1 MKKKLI
7 GLSVL
12 AVVVIGGGIGGFFY
26 YQQISKYISTED
38 SKVQGE
44 LRAIGSM
51 ASGKLIEWNYKEG
64 DTFKKGDVL
73 GIVETAPARGN
84 IAANTQD
91 IIAPD
96 DGTIIQTNAVKDQTV
111 AAGAALLMSADLRKL
126 YVTANIEETELLDV
140 KAGNK
145 VTLTIDA
152 FPGTEFKGRVDKIGL
167 GTNSSFSLM
176 PSSNSS
182 GNFTKVVQRV
192 PVKIAL
198 EDYQGK
204 RLIPGLNAVTKIER

>member
-1 MKKKLI
+1 
-7 GLSVL
+7 LSVL
-12 AVVVIGGGIGGFFY
+12 IVVIIGGSLGGFYY
-26 YQQISKYISTED
+26 YQQVSKYISTED
-38 SKVQGE
+38 SRVQGE

-51 ASGKLIEWNYKEG
+51 APGKLIEWNYKEG
-64 DTFKKGDVL
+64 DAFKKGDVL

-84 IAANTQD
+84 VAATTVD

-111 AAGAALLMSADLRKL
+111 AAGASLLMSADLGKL
-126 YVTANIEETELLDV
+126 YVTANIEETELHDV
-140 KAGNK
+140 KPGNK

-176 PSSNSS
+176 PSSNAS
-182 GNFTKVVQRV
+182 GSFTKVVQRV
-192 PVKIAL
+192 PVKIVL
-198 EDYQGK
+198 DDYQGK
-204 RLIPGLNAVTKIER
+204 KLIPGLNAVTRIER